1 MNNTQ
6 ANGSTSQQPL
16 LQLED
21 EVDLIGDFVKQQT
34 QQAAIATNNNQQL
47 SPLLNGFEV
56 NGVNQLTTQ
65 VEVSLV
71 QKKTRINL

>member
-6 ANGSTSQQPL
+6 PNGSTSQQPL

-34 QQAAIATNNNQQL
+34 QQAATATNNNQQL